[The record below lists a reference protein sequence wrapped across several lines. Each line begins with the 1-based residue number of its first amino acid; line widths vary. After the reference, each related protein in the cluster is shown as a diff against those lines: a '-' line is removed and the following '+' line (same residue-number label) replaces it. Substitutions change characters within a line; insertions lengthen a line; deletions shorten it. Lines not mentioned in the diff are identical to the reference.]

1 MVGGKP
7 SALAVHSQR
16 LCIATHKLACVQ
28 VHMQSWKLL
37 YSNIHAKLTHKIDV
51 LTWNENNKL
60 CKVVNSS
67 YGKCKSLYY

>member
-7 SALAVHSQR
+7 SALAV
-16 LCIATHKLACVQ
+16 HKLACVQ

-60 CKVVNSS
+60 CKVVNS
-67 YGKCKSLYY
+67 YNKCKSLYY